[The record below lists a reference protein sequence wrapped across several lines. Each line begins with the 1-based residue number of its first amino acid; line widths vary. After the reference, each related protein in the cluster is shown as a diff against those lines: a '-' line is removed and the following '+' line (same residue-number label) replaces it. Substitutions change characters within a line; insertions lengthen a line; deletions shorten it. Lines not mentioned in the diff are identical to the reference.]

1 MGPPDRQGNRTVD
14 ATSVGTLE
22 GKEQRLR
29 TLLRDMGSVLVAF
42 SGGVD
47 STLLLRVAVDELGQS
62 AVAATARSETYPEEE
77 FRRSQELAQAIG
89 AEQIVFET
97 SELGIEGF
105 AQNPVNRCYFCK
117 RELFTKLKAIARERG
132 LKWVVHGAQCDDLGD
147 HRPGMQAAEEL
158 QVEAPL
164 LRADLSKAEVREL
177 SRRMDLP
184 TWDQPAMACLSSR
197 FPYGER
203 ITPEK
208 LERVGAAERLIR
220 GLGFRQVRVR
230 HHGNLAR
237 VEVTPGDVG
246 RLAGEEVRQCVVEE
260 LRRLG
265 FTYVTLDLQ
274 GFRSGSMNEPLAQ
287 SPQGTR
293 AIDE

>member
-1 MGPPDRQGNRTVD
+1 M
-14 ATSVGTLE
+14 AASLE
-22 GKEQRLR
+22 AKEQRLR
-29 TLLRDMGSVLVAF
+29 ERLRELGSVLVAF

-47 STLLLRVAVDELGQS
+47 STLLLRVAVDELGSS
-62 AVAATARSETYPEEE
+62 AAAATARSETYPEEE
-77 FRRSQELAQAIG
+77 YRRSQELAGLIG

-117 RELFTKLKAIARERG
+117 RELFGKLREIARERG
-132 LKWVVHGAQCDDLGD
+132 LKAVVHGAQCDDLGD
-147 HRPGMQAAEEL
+147 HRPGLQAAEEL

-164 LRADLSKAEVREL
+164 VRAGLSKDDVREL
-177 SRRMDLP
+177 SRRLALP

-208 LERVGAAERLIR
+208 LERVAGAERFVR
-220 GLGFRQVRVR
+220 QLGVRQVRVR

-237 VEVTPGDVG
+237 IEVSGADVA
-246 RLAGEEVRQCVVEE
+246 RLAAPELRESLVAE

-274 GFRSGSMNEPLAQ
+274 GFRSGSMNEVLSAAATAPTA
-287 SPQGTR
+287 T
-293 AIDE
+293 

>member
-1 MGPPDRQGNRTVD
+1 VETLTP
-14 ATSVGTLE
+14 TSLE
-22 GKEQRLR
+22 AKEQRLR
-29 TLLRDMGSVLVAF
+29 ALLREMGSVLVAF

-47 STLLLRVAVDELGQS
+47 STLLLRVAADELGPV

-77 FRRSQELAQAIG
+77 FRRSQKLAEAIG

-117 RELFTKLKAIARERG
+117 RELFGKLKAIARERG
-132 LKWVVHGAQCDDLGD
+132 LNAVVHGAQCSDLGD
-147 HRPGMQAAEEL
+147 HRPGMQAAAEL

-164 LRADLSKAEVREL
+164 LRAGLSKDEVREL
-177 SRRMDLP
+177 SKRLGLP

-208 LERVGAAERLIR
+208 LERVGAAERSLR
-220 GLGFRQVRVR
+220 QLGIRQVRVR
-230 HHGNLAR
+230 HHANIAR
-237 VEVTPGDVG
+237 IEVSAGDIG
-246 RLAGEEVRQCVVEE
+246 RLAAAGVREQVVDE

-274 GFRSGSMNEPLAQ
+274 GFRSGSMNEALNE
-287 SPQGTR
+287 S
-293 AIDE
+293 DS

>member
-1 MGPPDRQGNRTVD
+1 MS
-14 ATSVGTLE
+14 ATSGVSLE
-22 GKEQRLR
+22 VKEQHLR
-29 TLLRDMGSVLVAF
+29 ALLRDMGSVLVAF

-47 STLLLRVAVDELGQS
+47 STLLLRVAVDELGAS
-62 AVAATARSETYPEEE
+62 AAAATARSETYPEEE
-77 FRRSQELAQAIG
+77 FRRSQELTRAIG

-117 RELFTKLKAIARERG
+117 RELFTKLREIAAERG
-132 LKWVVHGAQCDDLGD
+132 LQRVVHGAQCDDLGD
-147 HRPGMQAAEEL
+147 HRPGMTAAEEL

-164 LRADLSKAEVREL
+164 LRAGLSKDEVREL
-177 SRRMDLP
+177 SRRMGLP

-208 LERVGAAERLIR
+208 LERVGGAERFMR
-220 GLGFRQVRVR
+220 SLGFRQVRVR

-237 VEVTPGDVG
+237 IEVSPEDVE
-246 RLAGEEVRQCVVEE
+246 RLATGEVRQRVVGE
-260 LRRLG
+260 LKRLG

-287 SPQGTR
+287 G
-293 AIDE
+293 ADEGEDAP

>member
-1 MGPPDRQGNRTVD
+1 VTIAETVSLEQKEASLRQC
-14 ATSVGTLE
+14 
-22 GKEQRLR
+22 LR
-29 TLLRDMGSVLVAF
+29 EMGSALVAF

-47 STLLLRVAVDELGQS
+47 STLVLRVAVDELGSQ

-77 FRRSQELAQAIG
+77 FRRSQELARLIG

-117 RELFTKLKAIARERG
+117 RELFTKLREIAAERG
-132 LKWVVHGAQCDDLGD
+132 LQYVVHGAQCDDLGD
-147 HRPGMQAAEEL
+147 HRPGMQAASEL

-164 LRADLSKAEVREL
+164 LRAGLTKGDVREL
-177 SRRMDLP
+177 SRRLGLP

-203 ITPEK
+203 ITPAR
-208 LERVGAAERLIR
+208 LERVAEAERLLR

-230 HHGNLAR
+230 HHGNIAR
-237 VEVTPGDVG
+237 IEVNPDELQRLVEPGPRERVVT
-246 RLAGEEVRQCVVEE
+246 E
-260 LRRLG
+260 LKRLG
-265 FTYVTLDLQ
+265 FIYVTLDLQ
-274 GFRSGSMNEPLAQ
+274 GFRSGSMNESLVPGESEGPTA
-287 SPQGTR
+287 
-293 AIDE
+293 

>member
-1 MGPPDRQGNRTVD
+1 VETVPT
-14 ATSVGTLE
+14 ASLE
-22 GKEQRLR
+22 AKEQSLR
-29 TLLRDMGSVLVAF
+29 ELLREMQSVLVAF

-47 STLLLRVAVDELGQS
+47 STLLLRVAVDELGAA

-77 FRRSQELAQAIG
+77 FRRSQQLAKAIG

-117 RELFTKLKAIARERG
+117 RELFGKLGEIAGERG
-132 LKWVVHGAQCDDLGD
+132 LRRVVHGAQCSDLGD

-164 LRADLSKAEVREL
+164 LRAGLSKDDVREL
-177 SRRMDLP
+177 SRRMGLP

-208 LERVGAAERLIR
+208 LERVAAAERVIR
-220 GLGFRQVRVR
+220 GLGARQVRVR

-237 VEVTPGDVG
+237 IEVSPGDIEALLG
-246 RLAGEEVRQCVVEE
+246 RREARESLVAE
-260 LRRLG
+260 LKRLG
-265 FTYVTLDLQ
+265 FVYVTLDLQ

-287 SPQGTR
+287 SVDG
-293 AIDE
+293 DETD

>member
-1 MGPPDRQGNRTVD
+1 VD
-14 ATSVGTLE
+14 ATPADTLE
-22 GKEQRLR
+22 QKEQRLR
-29 TLLRDMGSVLVAF
+29 ALVKGMGSVLVAF

-47 STLLLRVAVDELGQS
+47 STLLLRVAVDELGPS

-77 FRRSQELAQAIG
+77 FLRSQELARAVG

-117 RELFTKLKAIARERG
+117 RELFTKLKDLARERG
-132 LKWVVHGAQCDDLGD
+132 LAAVVHGAQCSDLGD

-164 LRADLSKAEVREL
+164 LRAGLSKHEVREL
-177 SRRMDLP
+177 SRRLGLP

-208 LERVGAAERLIR
+208 LERVAAAERLLR
-220 GLGFRQVRVR
+220 SLGMRQVRVR

-237 VEVTPGDVG
+237 IEVDPNEVG
-246 RLAGEEVRQCVVEE
+246 RLTEPDIRERVVEK

-265 FTYVTLDLQ
+265 FTYVTVDLQ
-274 GFRSGSMNEPLAQ
+274 GFRSGSMNEPLANQ
-287 SPQGTR
+287 
-293 AIDE
+293 